1 MRVTDNLRGAGCLKK
16 LLTNIGA
23 LVLTAIPVAAMLA
36 LFEIVTFVGSY
47 KYMGFLVA
55 GYLILVLSILTY
67 KILQSLFDLI
77 WPDQRN
83 P

>member
-1 MRVTDNLRGAGCLKK
+1 MKN

-23 LVLTAIPVAAMLA
+23 LVLTAIPVVSLLV
-36 LFEIVTFVGSY
+36 LFEIVTFAGSY
-47 KYMGFLVA
+47 QYMGVLVA
-55 GYLILVLSILTY
+55 GYLILVLAILTY

>member
-1 MRVTDNLRGAGCLKK
+1 MKK